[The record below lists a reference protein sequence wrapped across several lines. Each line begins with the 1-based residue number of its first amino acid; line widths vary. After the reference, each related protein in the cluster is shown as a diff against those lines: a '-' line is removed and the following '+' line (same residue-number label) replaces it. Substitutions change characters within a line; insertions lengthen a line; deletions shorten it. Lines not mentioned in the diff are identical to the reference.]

1 MTVVVTVLLG
11 SEEVEEQEVEQK
23 GVRVVSERVS
33 FERARP
39 LWPLFT
45 FEFWFEQGDEPHF
58 EKRVM
63 L

>member
-33 FERARP
+33 F
-39 LWPLFT
+39 
-45 FEFWFEQGDEPHF
+45 
-58 EKRVM
+58 
-63 L
+63 